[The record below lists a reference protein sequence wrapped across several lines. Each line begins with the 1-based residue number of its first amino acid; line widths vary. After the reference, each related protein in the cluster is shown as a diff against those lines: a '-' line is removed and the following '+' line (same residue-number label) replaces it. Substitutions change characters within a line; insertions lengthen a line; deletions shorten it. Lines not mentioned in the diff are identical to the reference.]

1 MASATALADR
11 GFPHLRDASPTRAP
25 GPGSGDSLARVIGK
39 SLDDLSTPAVLVDLD
54 VLESNIA
61 RMAGWARDAGVRL
74 RPHAKT
80 HKCPQI
86 ARLQRAAG
94 AWGLSLAKVG
104 EAEVFA
110 DAGFDDLFVAYPVVG
125 EDKGRRLVAL
135 GDRVRLAVGVDSVE
149 GAATLARPF
158 RDAGRSL
165 DVLLKVDVGYGRVG
179 VTPDRAVAV
188 GQAVAELPG
197 LRLRG
202 VFTHAGHGYLAET
215 KAGVDDIARQ
225 EGERLAAAA
234 SDLRAAGLPI
244 EEVSVGSTPTA
255 ALAMRV
261 AAVTECRPGNYVFHD
276 ASQVALGTCRLED
289 CALTVVAT
297 VVSVPAPDRAVVDA
311 GSKTLS
317 SDPLRPR
324 AGGYGQVLGRAS
336 RIEKLSEEHGVIA
349 VAAGDVFRV
358 GERVRILPNHAC
370 VVANLHDR
378 LVGVSGGRVE
388 TVLDVAARGRVR

>member
-1 MASATALADR
+1 MPRTTLDTLAT
-11 GFPHLRDASPTRAP
+11 P
-25 GPGSGDSLARVIGK
+25 V
-39 SLDDLSTPAVLVDLD
+39 VVVDLD
-54 VLESNIA
+54 VLERNIA
-61 RMAGWARDAGVRL
+61 RMAARAREAGVRL

-80 HKCPQI
+80 HKCPEI

-94 AWGLSLAKVG
+94 AWGLSVAKVG

-110 DAGFDDLFVAYPVVG
+110 EAGFDDIFVAYPVVG
-125 EDKGRRLVAL
+125 EDKGRRLVTLA
-135 GDRVRLAVGVDSVE
+135 DRVRLAVGADSIE
-149 GAATLARPF
+149 GARTLAGPLRE
-158 RDAGRSL
+158 AGRAL

-179 VTPDRAVAV
+179 VLPDHAVE
-188 GQAVAELPG
+188 VARQIVDVPG

-202 VFTHAGHGYLAET
+202 VFTHAGHGYLAE
-215 KAGVDDIARQ
+215 ARAAVDEVAAQ
-225 EGERLAAAA
+225 EGGLLAATAA
-234 SDLRAAGLPI
+234 DLRAAGFPI

-261 AAVTECRPGNYVFHD
+261 AGVTECRPGNYVFHD
-276 ASQVALGTCRLED
+276 ASQVALGTCGIED

-324 AGGYGQVLGRAS
+324 PGGYGQVLGRAS
-336 RIEKLSEEHGVIA
+336 RVEKLSEEHGVIS
-349 VAAGDVFRV
+349 VAEGETFHV

-388 TVLDVAARGRVR
+388 AILDVAARGRVR